1 MEIVSGRHLDLVL
14 CDVKMPGVNGIELV
28 RQIKDYDADLP
39 CIVMTGYGTP
49 ENSVEAL
56 RAGAFWYLEKPF
68 EQGNLDAVRR
78 LVEQAIEHGRLK
90 TENRQLQNQLR
101 MRYRFENIV
110 GHSPGLRQVL
120 EMVEKI
126 ADSDSTI
133 LIRGESGTGKELI
146 ARAIHFNSAR
156 SDRMMVTVNCGAIP
170 EELLESELFGH
181 LRGAF
186 TSAIAHREGRFAL
199 ANGGTIFLDEI
210 GDMSRTLQVK
220 LLRVLQ
226 DRTFEPVGSSKTV
239 KVDVRVVAATHQ
251 DLEEAMARGRFRED
265 LFYRLNVIPIEVP
278 PLRERREDIPLLVHH
293 FLDVVNQEKGKQI
306 EGLRPDAMELLVDW
320 HWPGNVRE
328 LENVM
333 ERMVLLKGEGELGIE
348 DLPEAVRDHRDAPR
362 ARAPRIPSS
371 GIAYNELVGDFET
384 DLILQ
389 ALEQT
394 GWNKNRAAQL
404 LGLNRTTL
412 LEKIK
417 KKNLEPQDE

>member
-1 MEIVSGRHLDLVL
+1 
-14 CDVKMPGVNGIELV
+14 
-28 RQIKDYDADLP
+28 
-39 CIVMTGYGTP
+39 
-49 ENSVEAL
+49 
-56 RAGAFWYLEKPF
+56 
-68 EQGNLDAVRR
+68 
-78 LVEQAIEHGRLK
+78 
-90 TENRQLQNQLR
+90 
-101 MRYRFENIV
+101 
-110 GHSPGLRQVL
+110 
-120 EMVEKI
+120 
-126 ADSDSTI
+126 
-133 LIRGESGTGKELI
+133 
-146 ARAIHFNSAR
+146 
-156 SDRMMVTVNCGAIP
+156 
-170 EELLESELFGH
+170 
-181 LRGAF
+181 
-186 TSAIAHREGRFAL
+186 
-199 ANGGTIFLDEI
+199 
-210 GDMSRTLQVK
+210 
-220 LLRVLQ
+220 
-226 DRTFEPVGSSKTV
+226 
-239 KVDVRVVAATHQ
+239 VAATHQ